1 MVISPV
7 KGLAG
12 IRRSRLFKS
21 KIDFRIFRKSCR
33 QDSLK
38 RRERHG
44 GNAPEPGGLEPRL
57 LARTYRD
64 EAIQTRVL
72 GLVDHTHAAELFD
85 DAVREMDWPIMES
98 GQC

>member
-7 KGLAG
+7 EGLVG
-12 IRRSRLFKS
+12 IRWSRLFKS
-21 KIDFRIFRKSCR
+21 KIHFRFFRKSCR

-57 LARTYRD
+57 PARTYRE
-64 EAIQTRVL
+64 EATRVL
-72 GLVDHTHAAELFD
+72 GLVDHTHAAAEIFD
-85 DAVREMDWPIMES
+85 DVGRT
-98 GQC
+98 G